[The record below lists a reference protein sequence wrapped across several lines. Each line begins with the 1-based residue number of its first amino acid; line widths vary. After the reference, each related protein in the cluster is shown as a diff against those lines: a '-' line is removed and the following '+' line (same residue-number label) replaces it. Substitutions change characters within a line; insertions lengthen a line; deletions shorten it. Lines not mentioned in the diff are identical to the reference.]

1 MNAIDRFKVG
11 LKSLKTL
18 MKSMMKKF
26 GFADYVTEDGKVL
39 ISFPNDI
46 PRVGDIVVVE
56 KEGQVID
63 NFSGTEVVQGVG
75 GKFEVVIADGIVNEV
90 KQIDAQ
96 SQEQEGQQS
105 QQSEQSQQSQQSQD
119 IDEQIFS
126 TMMSAIIQKQN
137 KQLIERFNSL
147 EKENAEL
154 KKQIETIWR
163 ALQDNKSKTSLKSNE
178 TIKFHKF

>member
-18 MKSMMKKF
+18 MKSIMKKV

-56 KEGQVID
+56 NEGQVID

-75 GKFEVVIADGIVNEV
+75 GKFEVMIADGIVTEV

-105 QQSEQSQQSQQSQD
+105 EQSQD
-119 IDEQIFS
+119 IDEQMFS
-126 TMMSAIIQKQN
+126 TMMSAIMQKQN
-137 KQLIERFNSL
+137 KQLIERFNSI